1 MSDLKL
7 KTNVKC
13 AACVA
18 KITPYLNEVA
28 GADSWNVDLTDS
40 GRLLTVKGNAQ
51 AQDVVE
57 ALKKAGY
64 KGEVQ

>member
-13 AACVA
+13 SACVN

-28 GADSWNVDLTDS
+28 GVGSWQVDLTDPT
-40 GRLLTVKGNAQ
+40 RILTVKTNVSDQ
-51 AQDVVE
+51 KVIE

-64 KGEVQ
+64 KGETV

>member
-13 AACVA
+13 SACVD
-18 KITPYLNEVA
+18 KITPYLNETA
-28 GADSWNVDLTDS
+28 GAGNWQVDLTDPT
-40 GRLLTVKGNAQ
+40 RILTVKADISDQ
-51 AQDVVE
+51 KVIE

-64 KGEVQ
+64 KGETI

>member
-13 AACVA
+13 SACVD

-28 GADSWNVDLTDS
+28 GAGSWQVDLTDPT
-40 GRLLTVKGNAQ
+40 RILTVKTHVSDQ
-51 AQDVVE
+51 KVIE

-64 KGEVQ
+64 KGEAV

>member
-28 GADSWNVDLTDS
+28 GADSWNVDLADP
-40 GRLLTVKGNAQ
+40 GRLLTVKGNAH
-51 AQDVVE
+51 AQEVVE